1 MEIIE
6 RYNFKY
12 EIVTDK
18 IKYDLP
24 SNDKIVKNI
33 ELFYSTIKDY
43 KNNILFKNYFYQ
55 GSNSHDLK
63 YKYILNKYGAQKRD
77 NMLKI
82 TDQLKKDDKKINK
95 KYDLINK
102 FESLYNEDITNS
114 QFEYESIISTIGHI
128 FKNLNNKGY
137 FFFNI
142 IKFDSNMIKLVNL
155 LLLLFDHIYYYSD
168 CLLCFEFNPI
178 INEEKFNNLLK
189 NIENVEIIPL
199 INLEK
204 ISKQQLDRSKLNLEI
219 ISSIK
224 DNNLNKYFDITNKL
238 YFNEMIEQQIHNK
251 NKDISEKFEQELLD
265 HLKLMVNSFESN
277 KLESP
282 IKYEEGITIYN
293 TIIKNNFSK
302 CLEIGMGYG
311 ISSIY
316 ILLALQKNPNNEKK
330 LVSIDLLESTQ
341 WKNFGIKILKF
352 FNMIKYHKLIEN
364 IHYIEL
370 PKIVANKE
378 NYEFIY
384 INSWYSFE
392 NMIIILFYCSK
403 ILQKDGIIIINEIY
417 QPGIYK
423 CIKYI
428 DNNYK
433 HFKRINSPPNIA
445 VYQKTKEDNRSWD
458 YHNNF

>member
-1 MEIIE
+1 MEIFE

-12 EIVTDK
+12 EIVK
-18 IKYDLP
+18 NIINYDLP
-24 SNDKIVKNI
+24 FNDKIIKNI
-33 ELFYSTIKDY
+33 ELFYSLIKDY

-55 GSNSHDLK
+55 GSNSANLK
-63 YKYILNKYGAQKRD
+63 YTYILNKYGAQKKD
-77 NMLKI
+77 NMLI
-82 TDQLKKDDKKINK
+82 ISDHVIKDDKKINK

-102 FESLYNEDITNS
+102 LELLYDEDKTKFEFKSVIH
-114 QFEYESIISTIGHI
+114 TIGHI

-137 FFFNI
+137 YFFNI
-142 IKFDSNMIKLVNL
+142 IKFDSNMIKFVNL
-155 LLLLFDHIYYYSD
+155 LLLLFNHIYYYSD
-168 CLLCFEFNPI
+168 YILCFEFNPI
-178 INEEKFNNLLK
+178 INEEKFKDLLK
-189 NIENVEIIPL
+189 NIENVEITPL

-204 ISKQQLDRSKLNLEI
+204 ISKQQLDISKLNLEI
-219 ISSIK
+219 ITSIK
-224 DNNLNKYFDITNKL
+224 DNNIDKYFDITNKL
-238 YFNEMIEQQIHNK
+238 YFNEMIEQQIHSHNK
-251 NKDISEKFEQELLD
+251 NINEKFEKELLD

-282 IKYEEGITIYN
+282 IKYEEGITIYD

-330 LVSIDLLESTQ
+330 LVSIDLLQSTQ

-378 NYEFIY
+378 NYEFIF

-445 VYQKTKEDNRSWD
+445 VYQKIKEDNRSWD